1 MLIAPHMKGN
11 DLELCLCLLNLD
23 LNQTHLEALVS
34 NVDFPIP
41 LGMS

>member
-11 DLELCLCLLNLD
+11 DLELWLCLLNLD

-41 LGMS
+41 LGIS